1 MGIIAGVQ
9 RNGSQMKTPDKK
21 QCGSPRRTI
30 SLDIG
35 TKTIG
40 VAVSDEL
47 GITANG
53 ICTISRENEKKD
65 LARLRDIIERYS
77 ACEILVGIP
86 YSQDGSLGSRAK
98 GIKKF
103 SQRIRNSLGLAVKY
117 WDESFS
123 TRIAE
128 RTLIEAGTGRKK
140 RKTVI
145 DKMAATVILK
155 EYLLS
160 RT

>member
-1 MGIIAGVQ
+1 
-9 RNGSQMKTPDKK
+9 MKTPDENQDKAS
-21 QCGSPRRTI
+21 GRTI

-53 ICTISRENEKKD
+53 VCTIRRENEKRD
-65 LARLRDIIERYS
+65 LAQLRDIVERYS
-77 ACEILVGIP
+77 PREILVGIP
-86 YSQDGSLGSRAK
+86 YNQDSSLGSRAK
-98 GIKKF
+98 GIKRF
-103 SQRIRNSLGLAVKY
+103 SERIRDFLGIPVKY

-123 TRIAE
+123 TKTAE
-128 RTLIEAGTGRKK
+128 KTLIDAGMGRKK

-145 DKMAATVILK
+145 DKMAATVVLE
-155 EYLLS
+155 EYLMN
-160 RT
+160 RN

>member
-1 MGIIAGVQ
+1 MRAPVE
-9 RNGSQMKTPDKK
+9 RLDKTS
-21 QCGSPRRTI
+21 GRTI

-47 GITANG
+47 GITANAV
-53 ICTISRENEKKD
+53 CTIRRENEKRD
-65 LARLRDIIERYS
+65 LAQLRDIIEQYS
-77 ACEILVGIP
+77 PREILVGIP
-86 YSQDGSLGSRAK
+86 YNQDGSLGSRAK

-103 SQRIRNSLGLAVKY
+103 SERVRDSLGLSVKY

-123 TRIAE
+123 TKTAKQ
-128 RTLIEAGTGRKK
+128 TLIEAGMGRNK

-145 DKMAATVILK
+145 DKMAATIILE

-160 RT
+160 KI

>member
-1 MGIIAGVQ
+1 
-9 RNGSQMKTPDKK
+9 MKTPTEK
-21 QCGSPRRTI
+21 QDRTSGRTI

-53 ICTISRENEKKD
+53 VCTISRENEKKD
-65 LARLRDIIERYS
+65 LAQLRDITERYS
-77 ACEILVGIP
+77 PCEILVGLP
-86 YSQDGSLGSRAK
+86 YNHDGSLGNRAK
-98 GIKKF
+98 GIRKF
-103 SQRIRNSLGLAVKY
+103 SERIRDSLGLPVVY

-123 TRIAE
+123 TKTAE
-128 RTLIEAGTGRKK
+128 QTLIEAGMGRKK
-140 RKTVI
+140 RKTII
-145 DKMAATVILK
+145 DKMAATVILE

-160 RT
+160 RS

>member
-1 MGIIAGVQ
+1 
-9 RNGSQMKTPDKK
+9 MKTPDEK
-21 QCGSPRRTI
+21 QGKTPGRTI

-47 GITANG
+47 GITASG
-53 ICTISRENEKKD
+53 VCTIRRKNEKRD
-65 LARLRDIIERYS
+65 LAQLRDAIEQYS
-77 ACEILVGIP
+77 PREILVGMP
-86 YSQDGSLGSRAK
+86 YNQDGSLGSRAK

-103 SQRIRNSLGLAVKY
+103 SERIRDSLGLPVKY

-123 TRIAE
+123 TKTAE
-128 RTLIEAGTGRKK
+128 QTLIEAGVGRKK

-145 DKMAATVILK
+145 DKMAATVILE

-160 RT
+160 RN

>member
-1 MGIIAGVQ
+1 
-9 RNGSQMKTPDKK
+9 MKPPAENQDRTS
-21 QCGSPRRTI
+21 GRTI

-35 TKTIG
+35 TRTIG

-53 ICTISRENEKKD
+53 VCTISRENEKKD

-77 ACEILVGIP
+77 PREILVGIP
-86 YSQDGSLGSRAK
+86 YGQDGSLGSRAK

-103 SQRIRNSLGLAVKY
+103 SERIRDSLGLPVKY

-123 TRIAE
+123 TKTAE
-128 RTLIEAGTGRKK
+128 QALIEAGMGRRK

-145 DKMAATVILK
+145 DKMAATVILE

-160 RT
+160 RN

>member
-1 MGIIAGVQ
+1 
-9 RNGSQMKTPDKK
+9 MKAPAERQDKTS
-21 QCGSPRRTI
+21 GRII

-35 TKTIG
+35 TRTIG

-47 GITANG
+47 GITANAV
-53 ICTISRENEKKD
+53 CTIRRENEKKD
-65 LARLRDIIERYS
+65 LAQLRDIVEQYS
-77 ACEILVGIP
+77 PREILVGIP
-86 YSQDGSLGSRAK
+86 YNQDGSLGSRAK

-103 SQRIRNSLGLAVKY
+103 SESIRDSLGLPVKY

-123 TRIAE
+123 TKTAE
-128 RTLIEAGTGRKK
+128 KTLIEAGMGRKK

-145 DKMAATVILK
+145 DKMAATVILE

-160 RT
+160 RN

>member
-1 MGIIAGVQ
+1 MRTPAEEQ
-9 RNGSQMKTPDKK
+9 DKTS
-21 QCGSPRRTI
+21 GRII

-53 ICTISRENEKKD
+53 VCTIRRENEKKD
-65 LARLRDIIERYS
+65 LAQLRDIIEQYS
-77 ACEILVGIP
+77 PREILVGIP
-86 YSQDGSLGSRAK
+86 YNQDGSLGSRAK
-98 GIKKF
+98 CIRRF
-103 SQRIRNSLGLAVKY
+103 SERIRDSLGLSVKY

-123 TRIAE
+123 TKTAE
-128 RTLIEAGTGRKK
+128 QTLIEAGVGRKK

-145 DKMAATVILK
+145 DKMAATVILQ

-160 RT
+160 RN

>member
-1 MGIIAGVQ
+1 
-9 RNGSQMKTPDKK
+9 MKTPAEEQDKTS
-21 QCGSPRRTI
+21 GRTI

-40 VAVSDEL
+40 VAISDEL

-53 ICTISRENEKKD
+53 VCTIRRENEKKD
-65 LARLRDIIERYS
+65 LAQLRDIIEQYS
-77 ACEILVGIP
+77 PREILVGIP
-86 YSQDGSLGSRAK
+86 YNQDGSLGSRAK
-98 GIKKF
+98 SIKKF
-103 SQRIRNSLGLAVKY
+103 SERIRDSLSLPVKY

-123 TRIAE
+123 TKTSE
-128 RTLIEAGTGRKK
+128 QTLIEAGMGRKK

-145 DKMAATVILK
+145 DKMAATVILE

-160 RT
+160 KN

>member
-1 MGIIAGVQ
+1 MRTPAEEQ
-9 RNGSQMKTPDKK
+9 DKTS
-21 QCGSPRRTI
+21 GRII

-53 ICTISRENEKKD
+53 VCTIRRENEKKD
-65 LARLRDIIERYS
+65 LAQLRDIVKQYS
-77 ACEILVGIP
+77 PREILVGIP
-86 YSQDGSLGSRAK
+86 YNQDGSLGSRAK
-98 GIKKF
+98 GIRRF
-103 SQRIRNSLGLAVKY
+103 SERIRDSLGLPVKY

-123 TRIAE
+123 TKTAE
-128 RTLIEAGTGRKK
+128 QTLIEAGVGRKK

-145 DKMAATVILK
+145 DKMAATVILQ

-160 RT
+160 RN

>member
-1 MGIIAGVQ
+1 
-9 RNGSQMKTPDKK
+9 MKT
-21 QCGSPRRTI
+21 QAEEQSRTSGRTI

-53 ICTISRENEKKD
+53 VCTIRRENEKKD
-65 LARLRDIIERYS
+65 LAQLRDIIEQYS
-77 ACEILVGIP
+77 PCEILVGLP
-86 YSQDGSLGSRAK
+86 YNQDGSLGSR
-98 GIKKF
+98 GENIKRF
-103 SQRIRNSLGLAVKY
+103 SERIENSLGLAVKY

-123 TRIAE
+123 TKTAE
-128 RTLIEAGTGRKK
+128 KTLIDAGMGRKK

-145 DKMAATVILK
+145 DKMAATVILE
-155 EYLLS
+155 EYLMS
-160 RT
+160 RN

>member
-1 MGIIAGVQ
+1 
-9 RNGSQMKTPDKK
+9 MKAPAEK
-21 QCGSPRRTI
+21 QDRPSGRTV

-35 TKTIG
+35 TRTIG

-53 ICTISRENEKKD
+53 VCTISRENEKKD

-77 ACEILVGIP
+77 PREILVGMP
-86 YSQDGSLGSRAK
+86 YSQDGSLGNRAK

-103 SQRIRNSLGLAVKY
+103 SERIRNSLGLPVKY

-123 TRIAE
+123 TKTAE
-128 RTLIEAGTGRKK
+128 QTLIEAGMGRKK

-145 DKMAATVILK
+145 DKMAATVILE

-160 RT
+160 RN

>member
-1 MGIIAGVQ
+1 MSPI
-9 RNGSQMKTPDKK
+9 KTPAEK
-21 QCGSPRRTI
+21 QSRTSGRTI

-35 TKTIG
+35 TSTIG

-53 ICTISRENEKKD
+53 VCTIRRENEKKD
-65 LARLRDIIERYS
+65 ISQLRDVIQRYS
-77 ACEILVGIP
+77 PREILVGIP
-86 YSQDGSLGSRAK
+86 YNQDGSLGSRAK
-98 GIKKF
+98 
-103 SQRIRNSLGLAVKY
+103 SIRRLSEHIRDSLGLPVKY

-123 TRIAE
+123 TKTAE
-128 RTLIEAGTGRKK
+128 KTLIDAGMGRKK

-145 DKMAATVILK
+145 DKMAATVILE

-160 RT
+160 RN

>member
-1 MGIIAGVQ
+1 MRAPAEKQ
-9 RNGSQMKTPDKK
+9 DKTPGK
-21 QCGSPRRTI
+21 TI

-35 TKTIG
+35 TGTIG

-53 ICTISRENEKKD
+53 VCTIRRENEKKD
-65 LARLRDIIERYS
+65 LAKLRDITDRHS
-77 ACEILVGIP
+77 PSEILVGIP
-86 YSQDGSLGSRAK
+86 YNQDGSLGSRAR
-98 GIKKF
+98 GIRKF
-103 SQRIRNSLGLAVKY
+103 SGLIRDSLGLPVKY

-123 TRIAE
+123 TKTAE
-128 RTLIEAGTGRKK
+128 RTLIEAGMGRKK

-145 DKMAATVILK
+145 DKMAATVILQ

-160 RT
+160 RN

>member
-1 MGIIAGVQ
+1 MSA
-9 RNGSQMKTPDKK
+9 PPEK
-21 QCGSPRRTI
+21 QDRTSGRTI
-30 SLDIG
+30 SLDVG
-35 TKTIG
+35 TRTIG

-53 ICTISRENEKKD
+53 VCTISRENEKKD
-65 LARLRDIIERYS
+65 LSQLRDIIERYS
-77 ACEILVGIP
+77 PCKILVGIP
-86 YSQDGSLGSRAK
+86 YNQDGSLGSRAK
-98 GIKKF
+98 SIKRF
-103 SQRIRNSLGLAVKY
+103 SEVIRDSLGLPVKY

-123 TRIAE
+123 TKTAE
-128 RTLIEAGTGRKK
+128 RTLIEAGMGRKK

-160 RT
+160 R

>member
-1 MGIIAGVQ
+1 
-9 RNGSQMKTPDKK
+9 MKTPPEK
-21 QCGSPRRTI
+21 QDRTSGRTI

-53 ICTISRENEKKD
+53 VCTISRGNEKKD
-65 LARLRDIIERYS
+65 LAQLRDIIEQYS
-77 ACEILVGIP
+77 PCEILVGIP
-86 YSQDGSLGSRAK
+86 YNQDGSLGSRAK
-98 GIKKF
+98 SIKRF
-103 SQRIRNSLGLAVKY
+103 SERIRDSLGLSVKY

-123 TRIAE
+123 TKTAE
-128 RTLIEAGTGRKK
+128 RTLIEAGMGRKK

-145 DKMAATVILK
+145 DKMAATVILE

-160 RT
+160 RN

>member
-1 MGIIAGVQ
+1 MKLLPDS
-9 RNGSQMKTPDKK
+9 RNKPEG
-21 QCGSPRRTI
+21 RTL

-53 ICTISRENEKKD
+53 VVVISRENEKKD
-65 LARLRDIIERYS
+65 LAELQNIVNRYRPS
-77 ACEILVGIP
+77 QIVVGLP
-86 YSQDGSLGSRAK
+86 YGEDGSLGNRAK
-98 GIKKF
+98 AIKKF
-103 SQRIRNSLGLAVKY
+103 SKRIENTLGIEIAY

-123 TRIAE
+123 TKTAE
-128 RTLIEAGTGRKK
+128 QTLIEAGVGRKK

-160 RT
+160 EK

>member
-1 MGIIAGVQ
+1 MSPI
-9 RNGSQMKTPDKK
+9 KTPPEK
-21 QCGSPRRTI
+21 QSRTSGRTI

-35 TKTIG
+35 TRTIG

-53 ICTISRENEKKD
+53 VCTIRRENEKKD
-65 LARLRDIIERYS
+65 ISQLRDVIQRYS
-77 ACEILVGIP
+77 PREILVGIP
-86 YSQDGSLGSRAK
+86 YNQDGSLGSRAK
-98 GIKKF
+98 GIKRL
-103 SQRIRNSLGLAVKY
+103 SEHIRDSLGLPVKY

-123 TRIAE
+123 TRTAE
-128 RTLIEAGTGRKK
+128 KTLIDAGMGRKK

-145 DKMAATVILK
+145 DKMAAAVILE

-160 RT
+160 RN

>member
-1 MGIIAGVQ
+1 
-9 RNGSQMKTPDKK
+9 MKLLPDSHNKPE
-21 QCGSPRRTI
+21 GRTL

-53 ICTISRENEKKD
+53 VAVISRENEKKD
-65 LARLRDIIERYS
+65 LAELQNIVDRYRPLRIV
-77 ACEILVGIP
+77 VGIP
-86 YSQDGSLGSRAK
+86 YGEDGSLGNRAK
-98 GIKKF
+98 AIKKF
-103 SQRIRNSLGLAVKY
+103 SKRIENILGTEIAY

-123 TRIAE
+123 TKTAE
-128 RTLIEAGTGRKK
+128 QTLIEAGVGRKK

-145 DKMAATVILK
+145 DKMAATIILK
-155 EYLLS
+155 EYLL
-160 RT
+160 REK

>member
-1 MGIIAGVQ
+1 
-9 RNGSQMKTPDKK
+9 MKPPAENQDRTS
-21 QCGSPRRTI
+21 GRTI

-53 ICTISRENEKKD
+53 VCTISRENEKKD

-77 ACEILVGIP
+77 PREILVGIP
-86 YSQDGSLGSRAK
+86 YGQDGSLGSRAK

-103 SQRIRNSLGLAVKY
+103 SERIRDSLGLPVKY

-123 TRIAE
+123 TKTAE
-128 RTLIEAGTGRKK
+128 QALIEAGMGRRK

-145 DKMAATVILK
+145 DKMAATVILQ

-160 RT
+160 RN

>member
-1 MGIIAGVQ
+1 MRA
-9 RNGSQMKTPDKK
+9 PPEK
-21 QCGSPRRTI
+21 QDRVSGRTI

-53 ICTISRENEKKD
+53 VCTIRRENEKKD
-65 LARLRDIIERYS
+65 LAQLRDIIERYS
-77 ACEILVGIP
+77 PCEILVGIP

-98 GIKKF
+98 GIKRF
-103 SQRIRNSLGLAVKY
+103 SERIRDSLGLPVKY

-123 TRIAE
+123 TKTAE
-128 RTLIEAGTGRKK
+128 RTLIEAGMGRKK

-145 DKMAATVILK
+145 DKMAATVILE

-160 RT
+160 SDSH

>member
-1 MGIIAGVQ
+1 
-9 RNGSQMKTPDKK
+9 MKTPAEEQDKTS
-21 QCGSPRRTI
+21 GRTI

-40 VAVSDEL
+40 IAVSDEL

-53 ICTISRENEKKD
+53 VCTIRRENEKKD
-65 LARLRDIIERYS
+65 LTQLRDVIERYS
-77 ACEILVGIP
+77 PREILVGIP
-86 YSQDGSLGSRAK
+86 YNQDGSLGSRAK
-98 GIKKF
+98 SIKKF
-103 SQRIRNSLGLAVKY
+103 SERIRDSLGLPVKY

-123 TRIAE
+123 TKTSE
-128 RTLIEAGTGRKK
+128 QTLIEAGMGRKK

-145 DKMAATVILK
+145 DKMAATVILE

-160 RT
+160 RN

>member
-1 MGIIAGVQ
+1 MSA
-9 RNGSQMKTPDKK
+9 PPEK
-21 QCGSPRRTI
+21 QDRTSGRTI
-30 SLDIG
+30 SLDVG
-35 TKTIG
+35 TRTIG

-53 ICTISRENEKKD
+53 VCTISRESEKKD
-65 LARLRDIIERYS
+65 LSQLRDIIERYS
-77 ACEILVGIP
+77 PCEILVGIP
-86 YSQDGSLGSRAK
+86 YNQDGSLGSRAK
-98 GIKKF
+98 GIKRF
-103 SQRIRNSLGLAVKY
+103 SERIRDSLGLPVKY

-123 TRIAE
+123 TKTAE
-128 RTLIEAGTGRKK
+128 RTLIEAGMGRKK

-160 RT
+160 R

>member
-1 MGIIAGVQ
+1 
-9 RNGSQMKTPDKK
+9 MKTPAEK
-21 QCGSPRRTI
+21 QSGASGRTI

-53 ICTISRENEKKD
+53 VGTIRRKNEEKD
-65 LARLRDIIERYS
+65 LAELRDIVERYS
-77 ACEILVGIP
+77 PCEILVGLP

-98 GIKKF
+98 SIKRF
-103 SQRIRNSLGLAVKY
+103 SERIRDSLGLAVKY

-123 TRIAE
+123 TKAAE
-128 RTLIEAGTGRKK
+128 QTLIEAGIGRKK

-145 DKMAATVILK
+145 DKMAATVILE
-155 EYLLS
+155 EYLMS
-160 RT
+160 RN

>member
-1 MGIIAGVQ
+1 
-9 RNGSQMKTPDKK
+9 MKTPDEK
-21 QCGSPRRTI
+21 QGKASGRII
-30 SLDIG
+30 SLDVG

-53 ICTISRENEKKD
+53 VCTIRRENEKKD
-65 LARLRDIIERYS
+65 LSRLRDVIGRYS
-77 ACEILVGIP
+77 PREILVGIP

-98 GIKKF
+98 SIRRF
-103 SQRIRNSLGLAVKY
+103 SERIEDSLGLPVKC

-123 TRIAE
+123 TRAAE
-128 RTLIEAGTGRKK
+128 RALIEAGMGRKK

-145 DKMAATVILK
+145 DKMAATVILE
-155 EYLLS
+155 EYLMS
-160 RT
+160 GIR

>member
-1 MGIIAGVQ
+1 
-9 RNGSQMKTPDKK
+9 MKIPTEK
-21 QCGSPRRTI
+21 QNRTSGRII

-53 ICTISRENEKKD
+53 VCTISRENEKKD
-65 LARLRDIIERYS
+65 LAQLRDVTERYS
-77 ACEILVGIP
+77 PCEILVGIP
-86 YSQDGSLGSRAK
+86 YNQDGSLGNRAK
-98 GIKKF
+98 SIKKF
-103 SQRIRNSLGLAVKY
+103 SERIRDSLGLSVKY

-123 TRIAE
+123 TKTAE
-128 RTLIEAGTGRKK
+128 QTLIEAGMGRKK
-140 RKTVI
+140 RKTII
-145 DKMAATVILK
+145 DKMAATVILE

-160 RT
+160 RD

>member
-1 MGIIAGVQ
+1 MRTPAEEQG
-9 RNGSQMKTPDKK
+9 KTS
-21 QCGSPRRTI
+21 GRII

-40 VAVSDEL
+40 IAVSDEL

-53 ICTISRENEKKD
+53 VCTIRRENEKKD
-65 LARLRDIIERYS
+65 LAQLRDIIEQYS
-77 ACEILVGIP
+77 PREILVGLP

-103 SQRIRNSLGLAVKY
+103 SERIRDSLGLSVKY

-123 TRIAE
+123 TKTAE
-128 RTLIEAGTGRKK
+128 QTLIEAGMGRKK

-145 DKMAATVILK
+145 DKMAATVILE
-155 EYLLS
+155 EYLMS
-160 RT
+160 RN

>member
-1 MGIIAGVQ
+1 
-9 RNGSQMKTPDKK
+9 MKIPAEEQDKTS
-21 QCGSPRRTI
+21 GRTI

-53 ICTISRENEKKD
+53 VCTIRRENERKD
-65 LARLRDIIERYS
+65 LAQLRDVIERYS
-77 ACEILVGIP
+77 PREILVGIP
-86 YSQDGSLGSRAK
+86 YNQDGSLGSRAK
-98 GIKKF
+98 SIKKF
-103 SQRIRNSLGLAVKY
+103 SERIRDSLDLPVKY

-123 TRIAE
+123 TKTSE
-128 RTLIEAGTGRKK
+128 QTLIEAGMGRKK

-145 DKMAATVILK
+145 DKMAATVILE

-160 RT
+160 RN

>member
-1 MGIIAGVQ
+1 
-9 RNGSQMKTPDKK
+9 MKTPDENQDKAS
-21 QCGSPRRTI
+21 GRTI

-53 ICTISRENEKKD
+53 VCTIRRENEKRD
-65 LARLRDIIERYS
+65 LAQLRDIVERYS
-77 ACEILVGIP
+77 PREILVGIP
-86 YSQDGSLGSRAK
+86 YNQDSSLGSRAK
-98 GIKKF
+98 GIKRF
-103 SQRIRNSLGLAVKY
+103 SERIRDSLGVPVKY

-123 TRIAE
+123 TKTAE
-128 RTLIEAGTGRKK
+128 KTLIDAGMGRKK

-145 DKMAATVILK
+145 DKMAATVVLE
-155 EYLLS
+155 EYLMN
-160 RT
+160 RN